1 MKYLRKFATEAEYK
15 AFAESEYEAPN
26 VSLLADSG
34 VVKYNLLLGT
44 FIQHI
49 DGTLYTTDK
58 WAANGFSSELAN
70 GVAVCTPQTSFVIA
84 KNDVP
89 GTFAWGG
96 YLSDISG
103 VLMSS
108 DPALARQDYD
118 GLGNTSK
125 ILAQLK
131 TSMDLNNIKGAP
143 AAEAC
148 ANFMFPNG
156 KLGYLPAA
164 GEWSEA
170 YKNKEEIDEAL
181 SLIGGTALIDST
193 PGYKQVST
201 QRTNQSTWIFW
212 WKSGS
217 IANSN
222 RSDSAPVR
230 AFTTIE

>member
-1 MKYLRKFATEAEYK
+1 MKYLRKFATEAEYN
-15 AFAESEYEAPN
+15 AFAESEYESPN

-70 GVAVCTPQTSFVIA
+70 GVAVCTPQASFVIA

-96 YLSDISG
+96 YNKAVSG
-103 VLMSS
+103 VLMST
-108 DPALARQDYD
+108 DKALAQQDYD

-125 ILAQLK
+125 ITEQLK
-131 TSMDLNNIKGAP
+131 GITADNIEGAP

-148 ANFMFPNG
+148 ESFMFPNG
-156 KLGYLPAA
+156 KMGYLPAA
-164 GEWSEA
+164 GEWAVA
-170 YKNKEEIDEAL
+170 YKNKEEVDEAL
-181 SLIGGTALIDST
+181 ALIGGSALIDST
-193 PGYKQVST
+193 PAYKQVST
-201 QRTNQSTWIFW
+201 LRSKYDTWIFW
-212 WKSGS
+212 WKTGS
-217 IANSN
+217 LANGN
-222 RSDSAPVR
+222 RADLAPVR